1 MLSPWLAAMVSLCWL
16 LGAGRCPGRW
26 TAIDAGAGTLLD
38 VKRAAQVHTVIDGGA
53 WTPDSKSLWEPLE
66 TRPAPYLPV
75 RHDSQGALAVAGG
88 LAEGSSA

>member
-38 VKRAAQVHTVIDGGA
+38 VKRAARVRTVIDAGA
-53 WTPDSKSLWEPLE
+53 WSPDSTKWMPLE
-66 TRPAPYLPV
+66 ANP
-75 RHDSQGALAVAGG
+75 HDTCPFRLDS
-88 LAEGSSA
+88 